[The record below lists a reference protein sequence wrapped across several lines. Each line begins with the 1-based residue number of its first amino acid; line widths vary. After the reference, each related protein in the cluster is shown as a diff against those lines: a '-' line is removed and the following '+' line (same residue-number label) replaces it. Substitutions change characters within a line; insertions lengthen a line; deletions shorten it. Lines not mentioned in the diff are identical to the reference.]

1 MERDEK
7 KWEEQPVEVIFAGLE
22 DVLAKLE
29 QEDVSLE
36 KSFALYHQGMEML
49 RLCSEKIDAV
59 EKQMLVLDESGERH
73 EF

>member
-29 QEDVSLE
+29 QED
-36 KSFALYHQGMEML
+36 
-49 RLCSEKIDAV
+49 RSE
-59 EKQMLVLDESGERH
+59 EHTSELQSPY
-73 EF
+73 